1 MKAINQAVFSAVL
14 TFAGFSAAV
23 GASAQTPSAPSGPAV
38 DTSYMTYDEGPI
50 SLPLGVGLR
59 IPRYDRVDGVALPW
73 GPKITLGNGRF
84 ELDPTVTYRS
94 HLGKF
99 DPYGIGN
106 LRLAPSVGLT
116 VEGGRATFS
125 NDEWIRSTIVNSLAS
140 IGVGSDARNYFRADR
155 GTASITY
162 EVIGNGTTLTPRLGF
177 LHENAWST
185 GSAEP
190 HTSAPWSFFGRT
202 SVLKMRRPNPSIA
215 KGHTT
220 SGMAGVGYSYDL
232 NEMVVKLDA
241 NVEHAFDAPQYV
253 RGTGTTGNFTQ
264 VTLDGQARF
273 PTIGTQSFS
282 FRGHGLLTP
291 GDGAPP
297 QRYGYLGGAG
307 TLATVD
313 LLAMGGDRL
322 AYVQGEYN
330 IPLVKPILPFVGP
343 PIIGV
348 RYAAGAAGAG
358 SLPAFIQNI
367 GASIGVKFIKL
378 EYHIDPNYHK
388 TAYSHKN
395 AFSVGLSL
403 SM

>member
-1 MKAINQAVFSAVL
+1 VILVPNL
-14 TFAGFSAAV
+14 
-23 GASAQTPSAPSGPAV
+23 
-38 DTSYMTYDEGPI
+38 
-50 SLPLGVGLR
+50 
-59 IPRYDRVDGVALPW
+59 AL
-73 GPKITLGNGRF
+73 
-84 ELDPTVTYRS
+84 V
-94 HLGKF
+94 
-99 DPYGIGN
+99 
-106 LRLAPSVGLT
+106 

-125 NDEWIRSTIVNSLAS
+125 NDEWIRSTIVNSLAV

-155 GTASITY
+155 GTVALTY
-162 EVIGNGTTLTPRLGF
+162 EVIGNGTTLTPRVGL
-177 LHENAWST
+177 LHEDAWST

-202 SVLKMRRPNPSIA
+202 SDLKMRRPNPRVA
-215 KGHTT
+215 RGHTS
-220 SGMAGVGYSYDL
+220 SGMAGVNYTYDL

-253 RGTGTTGNFTQ
+253 RGPELTGNFTQ
-264 VTLDGQARF
+264 ITLDGQGTF

-282 FRGHGLLTP
+282 FRGHGVMTP

-297 QRYGYLGGAG
+297 QRYAYLGGAG

-313 LLAMGGDRL
+313 LLALGGDRL
-322 AYVQGEYN
+322 AYVEGEYD
-330 IPLVKPILPFVGP
+330 IPLPGPLLPFVGP

-358 SLPAFIQNI
+358 SLPDFIQNI

-388 TAYSHKN
+388 TSYTHKN

>member
-1 MKAINQAVFSAVL
+1 MRAINATLVL
-14 TFAGFSAAV
+14 TFASASMSLSAA
-23 GASAQTPSAPSGPAV
+23 AQTPAAPPPPVPPV

-59 IPRYDRVDGVALPW
+59 IPSYDRVNGLALPW
-73 GPKITLGNGRF
+73 GPKVTLGHGRF

-99 DPYGIGN
+99 DPYAVGK
-106 LRLAPSVGLT
+106 LRLAPNVGLT

-125 NDEWIRSTIVNSLAS
+125 NDEWIRSTIVNSLAT

-155 GTASITY
+155 GAATLGY

-185 GSAEP
+185 GSVEP
-190 HTSAPWSFFGRT
+190 HTSAPWSFFGKN
-202 SVLKMRRPNPSIA
+202 SVLKMRRINPSIA
-215 KGHTT
+215 RGHTT
-220 SGMAGVGYSYDL
+220 SGIAGANYSYDL

-241 NVEHAFDAPQYV
+241 NVEHAFDAPHYV

-264 VTLDGQARF
+264 ITLDGQARF

-313 LLAMGGDRL
+313 LLAIGGDRL
-322 AYVQGEYN
+322 AYVEGEYD
-330 IPLVKPILPFVGP
+330 IPLVAPLLPFVGP

-348 RYAAGAAGAG
+348 RYAAGSAGAG
-358 SLPAFIQNI
+358 SLPDFIQNI

-388 TAYSHKN
+388 TAYTHKN